1 MMLDAKLLRENP
13 VSVENMLKR
22 RGIDFPLDELIALDK
37 KRRQLIVELQDFRHR
52 KNMLAHTIAQKRA
65 QTEKT
70 DSINTELNDM
80 KEVSNKII
88 ELEKEQE
95 SVQSKFLNLMLS
107 IPNLLHE
114 SVPSG
119 SSERQNVVVKE
130 YGHKTVKTSLSPKDH
145 IDIATSLDLIE
156 LERAAKISGARFYF
170 LKNELVKM
178 NQALLNFGLDYLSYS
193 GYTLTQPPYMIR
205 REAMEGAIILG
216 DFEQVIY
223 KVDGEDLYMIGT
235 SEHAVVSMHMDE
247 ILEGKKLP
255 SRYAS
260 VSPCFRKEAGA
271 HGRDMKGIF
280 RVHQFEKVEQVVF
293 CRPEDSWKEHE
304 RMLDLTEK
312 FYEKLGIPYRTV
324 LLCSADLGKVSAK
337 TYDIEGWFPG
347 QGSYRELV
355 SCSNC
360 LDYQA
365 RRLRIRFRDNTN
377 EETKLVHTLNS
388 TLVATERTMVS
399 IIENY
404 QTDNGTIEVP
414 EILQKYMGDI
424 KEMKV
429 SNSPKIPT
437 AERNQI

>member
-145 IDIATSLDLIE
+145 IDIATSLDLID

-437 AERNQI
+437 AERNQM